1 MTANPAY
8 LPASRPLA
16 VALALWSAAAVAA
29 WDQRRPVSID
39 DEMKL
44 RSIVDVRIAPDGE
57 QVAIVVS
64 TPNLSTNEHEAALF
78 LVPAQGGAPRPL
90 AAGLRIFNR
99 PVPSPQLRWSPDGA
113 SVSLL
118 ASTGAK
124 PQVFAIPL
132 SGAAPRA
139 LTSAGEGVTG
149 FEWSPDGK
157 RLAYLTLDA
166 MSAEEAQQ
174 RRDQSFV
181 IHADAPTR

>member
-1 MTANPAY
+1 
-8 LPASRPLA
+8 
-16 VALALWSAAAVAA
+16 
-29 WDQRRPVSID
+29 
-39 DEMKL
+39 
-44 RSIVDVRIAPDGE
+44 
-57 QVAIVVS
+57 
-64 TPNLSTNEHEAALF
+64 LF
-78 LVPAQGGAPRPL
+78 VVPAQGGAPRPL

-118 ASTGAK
+118 AFTGDK

-139 LTSAGEGVTG
+139 LTSAGEGVAG

-166 MSAEEAQQ
+166 MSAEEAQR

-181 IHADAPTR
+181 IHADAPTRPTRLVVHTLDGSGSAPVLTPASQYVDSLSWSPDGREIAYSAAS